1 MSSTIARAA
10 ALMAALSLSLA
21 GTVALAG
28 AASADQAVNGDSP
41 VVATLYFGPTPV
53 DPQPVSAGRE
63 GDTLMRVSIAMP
75 ANSAVLAKAVKQAK
89 GKKRGR

>member
-10 ALMAALSLSLA
+10 ALMAAVSLSLA
-21 GTVALAG
+21 GTVASAG

-41 VVATLYFGPTPV
+41 AVATLYVGPTPV
-53 DPQPVSAGRE
+53 DPQPVSAGHE
-63 GDTLMRVSIAMP
+63 GDTLMQVSVAMP
-75 ANSAVLAKAVKQAK
+75 ANSAVPAMAVKQAK